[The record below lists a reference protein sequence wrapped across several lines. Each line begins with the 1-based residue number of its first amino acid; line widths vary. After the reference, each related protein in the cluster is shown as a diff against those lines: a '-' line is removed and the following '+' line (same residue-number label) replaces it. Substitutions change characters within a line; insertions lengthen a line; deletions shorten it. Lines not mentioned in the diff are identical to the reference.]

1 MSKIKLT
8 YNKVYKYVQGK
19 SVVELIF
26 EGIALGLFVIFLIG
40 FTTLNYEMWINGN
53 IPQF

>member
-8 YNKVYKYVQGK
+8 YNKVYNYVQGK
-19 SVVELIF
+19 PVIELIF
-26 EGIALGLFVIFLIG
+26 EGIALGLFVIYLIG
-40 FTTLNYEMWINGN
+40 FTGLNYEIWINGN

>member
-1 MSKIKLT
+1 V
-8 YNKVYKYVQGK
+8 YNYVKGK

-26 EGIALGLFVIFLIG
+26 EGIALGLFVIFVLG
-40 FTTLNYEMWINGN
+40 FTTLNYEIWINGN